1 VSVDPSRSPQG
12 RAAVGPA
19 ALPEVRAQAGRLVP
33 HGAGERLAHE
43 AEAYLAAVDF
53 FRAEGFEPRWRN
65 DEAAIS
71 PVSPHALD
79 GTGKLSVTG
88 EGIEG

>member
-1 VSVDPSRSPQG
+1 MSVDPSRSPQG

-53 FRAEGFEPRWRN
+53 FRAEGFEPKWRG
-65 DEAAIS
+65 DDVTILS
-71 PVSPHALD
+71 RSLHALD
-79 GTGKLSVTG
+79 HAGELSVTG